1 MGNTDAK
8 KPGTL
13 MKVSNPPNKNG
24 NGGDWENFGNIFL
37 DPTGRRGTL
46 YLDVTV
52 EQLKKLIKS
61 AAEGKVKKKIG
72 IFLSKPK
79 AGTQGG
85 GSEGSGAPAAA
96 AA

>member
-37 DPTGRRGTL
+37 DPTGHRGTL
-46 YLDVTV
+46 YLELTV
-52 EQLKKLIKS
+52 EQLNTLLKS

-72 IFLSKPK
+72 IFRSKAK
-79 AGTQGG
+79 AGAQGG
-85 GSEGSGAPAAA
+85 SAPAAPQA